1 MKEKGPCPA
10 TGNCKRQFLKG
21 EATCQFCKR
30 RKRDMEPK
38 DPAKVPEPRTG
49 ARSQEPD
56 GTEEILKDAFGNEA
70 EHLWW
75 VPMEFI
81 HEFEDGLKQ
90 RFTFKLKVAGRD
102 EEDARDNAE
111 GVTIDDIVDDNPD
124 FDGLDSDEISE
135 ALDESDSV
143 CEIDWEDL
151 PDGALDC
158 PLRVDNE
165 ECVEECF
172 D

>member
-1 MKEKGPCPA
+1 
-10 TGNCKRQFLKG
+10 
-21 EATCQFCKR
+21 
-30 RKRDMEPK
+30 MEPK
-38 DPAKVPEPRTG
+38 DPAKVPGSGTG
-49 ARSQEPD
+49 ARRQGPDEP
-56 GTEEILKDAFGNEA
+56 EETVKDEFGNEA
-70 EHLWW
+70 EYLWW

-90 RFTFKLKVAGRD
+90 RFTFKLAVAGHD

-111 GVTIDDIVDDNPD
+111 GIMIDDIVDDNPD
-124 FDGLDSDEISE
+124 FDGLDSDEISA
-135 ALDESDSV
+135 ALDENGSV

>member
-1 MKEKGPCPA
+1 
-10 TGNCKRQFLKG
+10 
-21 EATCQFCKR
+21 
-30 RKRDMEPK
+30 MEPK
-38 DPAKVPEPRTG
+38 DPAKAPEPGTG

-56 GTEEILKDAFGNEA
+56 ETEEILKDAFGNES

-75 VPMEFI
+75 VPMEFV

-124 FDGLDSDEISE
+124 FDGLDSVEISE

>member
-1 MKEKGPCPA
+1 
-10 TGNCKRQFLKG
+10 
-21 EATCQFCKR
+21 
-30 RKRDMEPK
+30 MEPK
-38 DPAKVPEPRTG
+38 DPAKAPEPGTG

-56 GTEEILKDAFGNEA
+56 EPEETEEILKDAFGNEA
-70 EHLWW
+70 ERLWW
-75 VPMEFI
+75 VPMEFV
-81 HEFEDGLKQ
+81 HEFEDGDRV
-90 RFTFKLKVAGRD
+90 RFTFNLKVAGRD

-111 GVTIDDIVDDNPD
+111 GVTIDDIVDDNPG
-124 FDGLDSDEISE
+124 FDGLSAEEIRD

-143 CEIDWEDL
+143 CEIDWEEL
-151 PDGALDC
+151 PDDALDC